1 MTPRPDPATRI
12 DRIAATMAC
21 TRCEGSGIE
30 PAHQPMPQ
38 SRKDELIAEIR
49 RIAARREAEREA
61 EIVPLATR
69 MAADLASGPP
79 PNPEP
84 LPNGRRSKATGVE

>member
-1 MTPRPDPATRI
+1 MTE
-12 DRIAATMAC
+12 DRKA
-21 TRCEGSGIE
+21 
-30 PAHQPMPQ
+30 
-38 SRKDELIAEIR
+38 ELIAEIHG
-49 RIAARREAEREA
+49 ISARMEAEREA
-61 EIVPLATR
+61 EIVRLATR